1 MKTEMEYKV
10 EFGKQVK
17 KYLDASGLSEN
28 DLAKLLNS
36 SIKNV
41 TEIISGNVGLTIDKM
56 IKIGSIFNV
65 TYYNLANP
73 NFPLPNFTDL
83 DELTKDLI
91 EKRKIT
97 GVKTKDKNH
106 ALANELNRL
115 IKEGSLNQPN
125 TAKNLLTHMTPS
137 LWKRNPSEITSL
149 LNKAPRNESIVLIRP
164 IKGVNYYIHKDFK
177 GKYATLSDEEILALV
192 VPFESPDN
200 EKYKS

>member
-1 MKTEMEYKV
+1 MTQKQV
-10 EFGKQVK
+10 FGKQIL
-17 KYLDASGLSEN
+17 KYL
-28 DLAKLLNS
+28 
-36 SIKNV
+36 
-41 TEIISGNVGLTIDKM
+41 EIYGLTITDFAQLIKSNSTYVQNIINGTANLGFDKVIEICELFGM
-56 IKIGSIFNV
+56 QLHEFANSNV
-65 TYYNLANP
+65 AVKKKENIHS
-73 NFPLPNFTDL
+73 
-83 DELTKDLI
+83 ETKDLI

-125 TAKNLLTHMTPS
+125 TAKNLLTYMTPS

-200 EKYKS
+200 EKNKS